1 MGRVS
6 LLKYEKG
13 SGRGSA
19 SSCLCAGGYE
29 EAGGRESRIRMG
41 EELKRKK
48 KGGEREK
55 EKKQVMKMNRS
66 GGTP

>member
-29 EAGGRESRIRMG
+29 EVGGRESRIRMG

-48 KGGEREK
+48 RVGK
-55 EKKQVMKMNRS
+55 EKRKK
-66 GGTP
+66 PKE